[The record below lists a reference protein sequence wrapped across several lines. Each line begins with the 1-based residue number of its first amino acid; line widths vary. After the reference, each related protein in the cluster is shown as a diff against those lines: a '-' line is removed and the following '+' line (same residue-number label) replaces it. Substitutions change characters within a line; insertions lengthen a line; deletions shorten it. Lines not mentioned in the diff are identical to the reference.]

1 MNLFLYLVYK
11 TPVKSSMRYRLGVG
25 IVLINQ
31 EELILT
37 AERSDSSEAWQ
48 MPQGGIEKNET
59 AEAAM
64 WREFE
69 EEVGLTHAH
78 ATIVGTYPDWL
89 SYEFK
94 KDKSQVQKWFYLQF
108 TGQDKDIHVGSEFS
122 RWRWATPSS
131 LLKEIVDFKRLM
143 YEKLVAHLPCVKG

>member
-31 EELILT
+31 EGLILT
-37 AERSDSSEAWQ
+37 AERSDIAMAWQ

-59 AEAAM
+59 AETAM
-64 WREFE
+64 WRELE
-69 EEVGLTHAH
+69 EEVGLTRSHAK
-78 ATIVGTYPDWL
+78 ILGTYPDWL

-94 KDKSQVQKWFYLQF
+94 KDKGQVQKWFYLQF
-108 TGQDKDIHVGSEFS
+108 TGKDKDLQLGFEFL
-122 RWRWATPSS
+122 RWRWTTPSC
-131 LLKEIVDFKRLM
+131 LLNEIVDFKRLM
-143 YEKLVAHLPCVKG
+143 YEKIMAHLPDAKR

>member
-1 MNLFLYLVYK
+1 MYK
-11 TPVKSSMRYRLGVG
+11 TLVKSSMRYRLGVG
-25 IVLINQ
+25 IVLINH
-31 EELILT
+31 EDLILT
-37 AERSDSSEAWQ
+37 AERSDIPEAWQ

-64 WREFE
+64 WRELE
-69 EEVGLTHAH
+69 EEVGLTHVH
-78 ATIVGTYPDWL
+78 ATILGTYPDWL
-89 SYEFK
+89 SYAFK

-108 TGQDKDIHVGSEFS
+108 TGKDADIHVGCEFL

-143 YEKLVAHLPCVKG
+143 YEKIVAHLPCVRE